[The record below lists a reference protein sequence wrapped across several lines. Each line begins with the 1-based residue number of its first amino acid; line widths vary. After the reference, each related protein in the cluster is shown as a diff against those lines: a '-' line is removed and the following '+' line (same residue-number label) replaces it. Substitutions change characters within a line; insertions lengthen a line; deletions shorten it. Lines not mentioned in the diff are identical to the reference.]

1 MPRMA
6 GGAVNCDLVL
16 EGGGV
21 KGIALVGAVDVLE
34 EHGYRVQRVAG
45 TSAGAIVGALVAAG
59 LTREERRDLMLSIDY
74 SRFQD
79 RSFVDRL
86 PGGRLLSLLVQLG
99 MYEGDY
105 LRTWLSEVLSARG
118 ITTFADLRCDDDA
131 ASSSSAYP
139 SRLTVMA
146 SDITHGKLRCL
157 PTDYPALG
165 CDDPGAVAVVDA
177 VRASMSIPFFYEP
190 VRLPGRDGKK
200 ITLVDG
206 GMLSNFP
213 VAVFDRKDGQVPRW
227 PTFGIKLSAH
237 AGDQARRFEAEGL
250 MSMVKAM
257 IGTMTSFYDQIHLD
271 EPSTLARTIFV
282 DTFGVKATEF
292 DLDDTTR
299 DTLYANGRTA
309 AEKFLQSWDFQEYV
323 ATYRSAAVPRQST
336 PPLESVLAPVPPQ
349 ATT

>member
-1 MPRMA
+1 MK
-6 GGAVNCDLVL
+6 CDLVL

-34 EHGYRVQRVAG
+34 EHGYQVQRVAG

-59 LTREERRDLMLSIDY
+59 LTRDERRDLMLSVDY

-79 RSFVDRL
+79 RSLVDRL
-86 PGGRLLSLLVQLG
+86 PGGRVLSLLVQLG

-105 LRTWLSEVLSARG
+105 LRTWLSEILSARG
-118 ITTFADLRCDDDA
+118 ITTFADLRGDDDPA
-131 ASSSSAYP
+131 AAPGSGYP
-139 SRLTVMA
+139 SRLVVMA
-146 SDITHGKLRCL
+146 SDITHGRLRCL

-165 CDDPGAVAVVDA
+165 CDDPGAVAVADA

-213 VAVFDRKDGQVPRW
+213 VSVFDRKDGQAPRW
-227 PTFGIKLSAH
+227 PTFGIKLSAR
-237 AGDQARRFEAEGL
+237 AGDQARRFEGEGL

-257 IGTMTSFYDQIHLD
+257 VGTMTSFYDQLHLD
-271 EPSTLARTIFV
+271 EPSVLARTIFV

-292 DLDDTTR
+292 DLGDTTR
-299 DTLYANGRTA
+299 DRLYANGRAA

-323 ATYRSAAVPRQST
+323 ATYRSAAVPAQPT
-336 PPLESVLAPVPPQ
+336 PALESIPAPAPPQ
-349 ATT
+349 AAT

>member
-1 MPRMA
+1 
-6 GGAVNCDLVL
+6 VNCDLVL

-34 EHGYRVQRVAG
+34 EHGYQVQRVAG

-59 LTREERRDLMLSIDY
+59 LTRQERRDLMLSIDY

-86 PGGRLLSLLVQLG
+86 PAGRLLSLIFQLG

-105 LRTWLSEVLSARG
+105 LRTWLSEILSARG
-118 ITTFADLRCDDDA
+118 ITTFADLRSDGDA
-131 ASSSSAYP
+131 AASPSAAYP
-139 SRLTVMA
+139 SRLVVMA

-165 CDDPGAVAVVDA
+165 CDDPGAVAVADA

-190 VRLPGRDGKK
+190 VRLPGHDGKK

-213 VAVFDRKDGQVPRW
+213 VAVFDRKDGQAPRW
-227 PTFGIKLSAH
+227 PTFGIKLSAR
-237 AGDQARRFEAEGL
+237 AGDQARRFEGEGL

-257 IGTMTSFYDQIHLD
+257 IGTMTSFYDQLHLD
-271 EPSTLARTIFV
+271 EPSVLARTIFV

-292 DLDDTTR
+292 DLDGTTR
-299 DTLYANGRTA
+299 DRLYANGRAA

-323 ATYRSAAVPRQST
+323 ATYRSAAIPAQST
-336 PPLESVLAPVPPQ
+336 PHSQSIPAPVPPHA
-349 ATT
+349 AT

>member
-1 MPRMA
+1 M
-6 GGAVNCDLVL
+6 
-16 EGGGV
+16 

-34 EHGYRVQRVAG
+34 EHGYEVQRVAG

-59 LTREERRDLMLSIDY
+59 LNRDERRDLMLSVDY

-79 RSFVDRL
+79 RSLVDRL
-86 PGGRLLSLLVQLG
+86 PGGRVLSLLFQLG

-105 LRTWLSEVLSARG
+105 LRSWLSEILSARG
-118 ITTFADLRCDDDA
+118 ITTFADLRPADDEA
-131 ASSSSAYP
+131 ASPGSAYP
-139 SRLTVMA
+139 SRLVVMA
-146 SDITHGKLRCL
+146 SDITHGRLRCL

-213 VAVFDRKDGQVPRW
+213 VSVFDRKDGQAPRW
-227 PTFGIKLSAH
+227 PTFGIKLSAR
-237 AGDQARRFEAEGL
+237 AGDQARRFEGEGL

-257 IGTMTSFYDQIHLD
+257 VGTMTSFYDQLHLD
-271 EPSTLARTIFV
+271 EPSVLARTIFV

-299 DTLYANGRTA
+299 DTLYANGRAA

-323 ATYRSAAVPRQST
+323 ATHRTPAVPAQPTPTSEPSPAPLPRQ
-336 PPLESVLAPVPPQ
+336 A
-349 ATT
+349 AT